1 MDLEVTQRSSTSSGQ
16 LSKVDGYMLREA
28 GGDHFSV
35 DLMITVWLQVSSV
48 VKEKGHEKV

>member
-1 MDLEVTQRSSTSSGQ
+1 MLVNPTILMEYLIKNGLGVTQRSSTSSGQ

-35 DLMITVWLQVSSV
+35 DLMITV
-48 VKEKGHEKV
+48 